1 MLYSV
6 LLITEEET
14 NFYSMTK
21 AIPYILFSVVAAYY
35 VYRTIKKALEDPPDE
50 TKYYSSTDA
59 AIADGASA
67 DDEWLWSD
75 LDGPQCF

>member
-1 MLYSV
+1 
-6 LLITEEET
+6 
-14 NFYSMTK
+14 MTGMK
-21 AIPYILFSVVAAYY
+21 AIPYIIFGICATIY
-35 VYRTIKKALEDPPDE
+35 VRYVIRKALNDPPDE

>member
-1 MLYSV
+1 MVKTVFHILAAV
-6 LLITEEET
+6 GIG
-14 NFYSMTK
+14 FYAYK
-21 AIPYILFSVVAAYY
+21 VV
-35 VYRTIKKALEDPPDE
+35 RKALEDPPDE

-67 DDEWLWSD
+67 DEEWLWSD

>member
-1 MLYSV
+1 MIKI
-6 LLITEEET
+6 LLHILAAVGIG
-14 NFYSMTK
+14 Y
-21 AIPYILFSVVAAYY
+21 YI
-35 VYRTIKKALEDPPDE
+35 YRTVKKALEDPPDE

>member
-1 MLYSV
+1 
-6 LLITEEET
+6 
-14 NFYSMTK
+14 MTK
-21 AIPYILFSVVAAYY
+21 AIPYIIFGVAAAYY
-35 VYRTIKKALEDPPDE
+35 AYRTIKKALEDPPDE

>member
-1 MLYSV
+1 
-6 LLITEEET
+6 
-14 NFYSMTK
+14 MTK
-21 AIPYILFSVVAAYY
+21 TLLHIFAAVGIAYY
-35 VYRTIKKALEDPPDE
+35 AYRTIKKALEDPPDE

>member
-1 MLYSV
+1 
-6 LLITEEET
+6 
-14 NFYSMTK
+14 MTK
-21 AIPYILFSVVAAYY
+21 AIPYIIFGFAAAYY
-35 VYRTIKKALEDPPDE
+35 AYRTVKKALEPPDE

>member
-1 MLYSV
+1 MIKT
-6 LLITEEET
+6 LLH
-14 NFYSMTK
+14 
-21 AIPYILFSVVAAYY
+21 ILAAVGIAYY
-35 VYRTIKKALEDPPDE
+35 IYRTVKKALNDPPDE

>member
-1 MLYSV
+1 MKKILV
-6 LLITEEET
+6 LHILAAVGIG
-14 NFYSMTK
+14 FY
-21 AIPYILFSVVAAYY
+21 AYR
-35 VYRTIKKALEDPPDE
+35 VIRKALDEKPEE

-59 AIADGASA
+59 AIADGADA